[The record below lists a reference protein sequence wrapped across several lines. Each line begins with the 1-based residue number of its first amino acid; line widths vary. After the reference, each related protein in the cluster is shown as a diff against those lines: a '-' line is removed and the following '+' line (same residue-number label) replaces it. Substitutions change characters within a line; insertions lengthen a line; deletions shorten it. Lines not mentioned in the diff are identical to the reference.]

1 MEQQA
6 PMQSAKPQPVD
17 RLRDYLRE
25 LPPASQAL
33 LMREFEK
40 ALERGEDTAVASF
53 VLGEL
58 RKIVRPAEASE
69 RPRVEMSSRRIF
81 SCLEPFL
88 VDGSDLRPGQ
98 IRRAS
103 LDAAWAWLRQALP
116 EQVQSLEQAL
126 AVADTP
132 AVAARAVRD
141 FQIAAAETI
150 VAATAPTAHP
160 RDFPRISS
168 VAFAEDMAE
177 IAIVLT
183 HHEAFEIVQNRLPK
197 IMRNFGQSTVESVR
211 GLLDELPVLQQ
222 PEVLPYAVSL
232 IVQRLASPWQITR
245 LATSIA
251 GSDDEGR
258 IAPLPIAVAVSIVL
272 YDMARLATALRDDIR
287 RGQFEQGMHEIKAL
301 HDGLRDLR
309 TELDIRSDSQW
320 GRQLS
325 AIRVEISNALKSEIE
340 SVPGRV
346 RRLLRQ
352 RPDKDIAAGAKLDAI
367 EIDETVALIGFV
379 MVCRN
384 YASELA
390 INEVTLRAFS
400 DLQHY
405 VEAATETLVESLRG
419 GDPRVRAFRQLQTNA
434 AIRFCELI
442 FGHDYA
448 TLMAKAAEVALSG
461 DRKQPRAG

>member
-6 PMQSAKPQPVD
+6 PMQPAKPQPVD

-33 LMREFEK
+33 LIREFEK

-58 RKIVRPAEASE
+58 RKIVRPPEASE
-69 RPRVEMSSRRIF
+69 RPRVENSSRRIF
-81 SCLEPFL
+81 ACLEPFL
-88 VDGSDLRPGQ
+88 VDRSDLRPGQ

-103 LDAAWAWLRQALP
+103 LDAVWAWLRQALP
-116 EQVQSLEQAL
+116 DQVRALEQAL
-126 AVADTP
+126 AAAETP
-132 AVAARAVRD
+132 AAAACAVND
-141 FQIAAAETI
+141 FQILAAKTI
-150 VAATAPTAHP
+150 VAATAPTAQP
-160 RDFPRISS
+160 RDFPRVSS
-168 VAFAEDMAE
+168 IAFAEDMAR
-177 IAIVLT
+177 IAIVLAQR
-183 HHEAFEIVQNRLPK
+183 EALETVQNRLPK
-197 IMRNFGQSTVESVR
+197 IMRNFGHSTVESIR
-211 GLLDELPVLQQ
+211 GLLEELPALQQ
-222 PEVLPYAVSL
+222 PETLPYAVSL

-272 YDMARLATALRDDIR
+272 YDMAQLAAALRDNIR
-287 RGQFEQGMHEIKAL
+287 RGQFEPGMHEMKAL

-352 RPDKDIAAGAKLDAI
+352 RPDKEIAAGAKLDPI
-367 EIDETVALIGFV
+367 EIDETAALIGFV
-379 MVCRN
+379 MVCRS

-405 VEAATETLVESLRG
+405 VETATETLVESLRG

-434 AIRFCELI
+434 AVRFCELI

-448 TLMAKAAEVALSG
+448 TLMTKAAEVALNG
-461 DRKQPRAG
+461 DRKPSRAS

>member
-6 PMQSAKPQPVD
+6 PLQPAKPQPVH
-17 RLRDYLRE
+17 RLREYLRE
-25 LPPASQAL
+25 LPSASQAL

-40 ALERGEDTAVASF
+40 ALERGEDIAVASF
-53 VLGEL
+53 VLDEL

-69 RPRVEMSSRRIF
+69 RPRADASPRRIF
-81 SCLEPFL
+81 ACLAPFL
-88 VDGSDLRPGQ
+88 VDGGDLRPGQ
-98 IRRAS
+98 IRRSS
-103 LDAAWAWLRQALP
+103 LDAVWTWLGQAIP
-116 EQVQSLEQAL
+116 DQIHALEPAL
-126 AVADTP
+126 AAADTP
-132 AVAARAVRD
+132 AAAARELRR
-141 FQIAAAETI
+141 FQIAAAETMM
-150 VAATAPTAHP
+150 AATAPAAQT
-160 RDFPRISS
+160 RNFPRISS
-168 VAFAEDMAE
+168 TAFAEDLAA

-183 HHEAFEIVQNRLPK
+183 HREALETIQSRLPK
-197 IMRNFGQSTVESVR
+197 IMRTFGHSTVESVR
-211 GLLDELPVLQQ
+211 GLLEQFPSMQK
-222 PEVLPYAVSL
+222 PETLPYAVSL
-232 IVQRLASPWQITR
+232 IVQRLASPWQVTR

-251 GSDDEGR
+251 GSDEEGR

-272 YDMARLATALRDDIR
+272 HDMSRLAAALRENIR
-287 RGQFEQGMHEIKAL
+287 RGQFDQGMHEIKAL

-309 TELDIRSDSQW
+309 TELDTRADSQW

-325 AIRVEISNALKSEIE
+325 AIRIEISNSLKSEIE

-352 RPDKDIAAGAKLDAI
+352 RLDKDINAGAKLDSI
-367 EIDETVALIGFV
+367 EIDETAALIGFV
-379 MVCRN
+379 MVCRS

-419 GDPRVRAFRQLQTNA
+419 GDARVRAFRQLQANT

-448 TLMAKAAEVALSG
+448 MLMAKAAEVALSG
-461 DRKQPRAG
+461 ERKPTRTG